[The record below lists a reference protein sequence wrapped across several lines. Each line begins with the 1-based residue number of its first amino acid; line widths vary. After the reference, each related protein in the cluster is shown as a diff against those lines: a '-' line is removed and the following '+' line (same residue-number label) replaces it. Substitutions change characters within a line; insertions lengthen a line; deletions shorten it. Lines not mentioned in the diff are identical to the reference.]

1 MVSRNLEINF
11 KGDASMKQK
20 VKSISIYDLKP
31 NMILAEDLILNGL
44 TLVAKQI
51 TLNNSMIKKILEF
64 YPSDTIYIYADEE
77 ETVVPSSQNLRKQ
90 NLIQTENV
98 LNNFSNNIDKFLTS
112 IEKNSEPDL
121 TEIRTM
127 SKEILDNLKD
137 YDSILKSITN
147 SRNIDEYLIR
157 HCVNV
162 ALLSSMLGKWLNLSN
177 KDLTLLTYTAFLH
190 DIGKTKVNP
199 AILNKASKLT
209 KSEFEEIKKHP
220 VYSYELVK
228 NIPYLD
234 QSVSLGVLMHHERID
249 GSGYPLG
256 LKEDKIN
263 TFAKIIGI
271 TDMFDAMTSDKVYS
285 KKQNPFTVLEIMQHD
300 CMGLLDYNY
309 LTTFIKQMSNYY
321 TGEMVKLNNGSVG
334 KIIKIDI
341 NNISKPLI
349 SVDSNFIDLSKEKN
363 LFIIELLS

>member
-1 MVSRNLEINF
+1 
-11 KGDASMKQK
+11 MKSK

-31 NMILAEDLILNGL
+31 GMVLAEDLTLNGL
-44 TLVAKQI
+44 TLVTKETA
-51 TLNNSMIKKILEF
+51 LNISMIKKILEF
-64 YPSDTIYIYADEE
+64 YPADTIHIYTYDEE
-77 ETVVPSSQNLRKQ
+77 SIAPSPESLRQ
-90 NLIQTENV
+90 QSLIQTENV
-98 LNNFSNNIDKFLTS
+98 LNSFSNNIDSFLNS

-137 YDSILKSITN
+137 YGSILINITN

-162 ALLSSMLGKWLNLSN
+162 ALLSSMLGKWLNLPN

-199 AILNKASKLT
+199 SILNKSSKLT

-220 VYSYELVK
+220 VYSYDLVK

-234 QSVSLGVLMHHERID
+234 KSVSLGVLMHHERID

-256 LKEDKIN
+256 LKEDKISI
-263 TFAKIIGI
+263 FAKIVAIA
-271 TDMFDAMTSDKVYS
+271 DMFDAMTSDKVYS
-285 KKQNPFTVLEIMQHD
+285 KKQNPFKVLEIMQHD

-309 LTTFIKQMSNYY
+309 LTTFIKQMANYY
-321 TGEMVKLNNGSVG
+321 TGEMVKLNDGSLG

-341 NNISKPLI
+341 NNISRPLLSI
-349 SVDSNFIDLSKEKN
+349 DSNFIDLSKEKN
-363 LFIIELLS
+363 LFIVDLVS